1 MLTPPSASGEQL
13 SGRGSVLRLL
23 VAVYL
28 VISLIDR
35 AVLFVWSPPAEGASL
50 LDLPLMLIVGIGFD
64 VIAASWL
71 LLPATL
77 WSLLMPRRLLESR
90 AQKMLTRGLVF
101 LFLGIFLFN
110 AIAGWV
116 FWEEFASRY
125 NFIAV
130 DYLVYTTEVID
141 NIVES
146 YPLPLIAA
154 GLLVATTG
162 LYFGLRKSLEARLA
176 RSVSASRAALVPML
190 LVPAIAWFFV
200 DGSLAR
206 VSTDRYRNEITKDGV
221 YSLFA
226 AFRSNVLDF
235 EENFAHLDEEEAFG
249 ELRVALAKDG
259 LEFVSDDPHDLR
271 RHRSTLQQEKR
282 YNVMMIVVESL
293 SAQYMTMFDD
303 DGKDLTPRLDAL
315 AKKSLVYSRF
325 FATGSR
331 TVRGLEALSLSVPPT
346 PGRSII
352 KRPGNEGLDSIGWP
366 FKDRGYDTRFMY
378 GGHGYFDN
386 MNYFFSSNGF
396 DIVDRANLDESE
408 VTFANAW
415 GVCDGDLFA
424 RALKEGDASAT
435 AGRPFFSLVMT
446 TSNHRPYTYPDV
458 VSIPPGTGRDGAV
471 QYTDY
476 AIGEFIDAAKD
487 HDWFDNT
494 IFVVV
499 GDHCASSAG
508 KRDITVAKHHVPL
521 LLYAPSLIAPGVHDR
536 IASQM
541 DFAPTLLSLLD
552 FDYTARF
559 FGHDLEGPG
568 ANRAP
573 IGNYQTL
580 GMLEEDELCLLRIKS
595 GKQSFRVTTNLA
607 LEDAPEDLELL
618 EETIACYQAASASF
632 LSGGLSSGRDVEA
645 TRK

>member
-1 MLTPPSASGEQL
+1 MPIPPSKSP

-28 VISLIDR
+28 VISLLDR
-35 AVLFVWSPPAEGASL
+35 VVLFVWSPPASGASL

-64 VIAASWL
+64 LIAAAWL
-71 LLPATL
+71 VIPATL
-77 WSLLMPRRLLESR
+77 YSALMPARILASR
-90 AQKMLTRGLVF
+90 PQKLVTRALVF

-116 FWEEFASRY
+116 FWEEFAARY

-146 YPLPLIAA
+146 YPMPLILA
-154 GLLVATTG
+154 GLVVATSL
-162 LYFGLRKSLEARLA
+162 LYFALRKQLAERLERPIG
-176 RSVSASRAALVPML
+176 VSRAALVPL
-190 LVPAIAWFFV
+190 LLIPALAWFFV
-200 DGSLAR
+200 DGSLSR
-206 VSTDRYRNEITKDGV
+206 VSNDRYRNEITKDSI

-235 EENFAHLDEEEAFG
+235 EENFAHMDEDEAFAS
-249 ELRVALAKDG
+249 LRTSLAKDG
-259 LEFVSDDPHDLR
+259 LEFVSDDPRDLR
-271 RHRSTLQQEKR
+271 RHRASVGEEKR

-303 DGKDLTPRLDAL
+303 DGKDLTPRLDEYARE
-315 AKKSLVYSRF
+315 SLVYSRF

-346 PGRSII
+346 PGRSIV
-352 KRPGNEGLDSIGWP
+352 KRPDNEGLDSLGWP
-366 FKDRGYDTRFMY
+366 FKDRDYDTRFMY

-396 DIVDRANLDESE
+396 DIVDRADLDESE

-415 GVCDGDLFA
+415 GVCDQDLFA
-424 RALKEGDASAT
+424 RALKESDESAA
-435 AGRPFFSLVMT
+435 AGRPFFNLLMT
-446 TSNHRPYTYPDV
+446 TSNHRPYTYPEV
-458 VSIPPGTGRDGAV
+458 VPIPSGTGRDGAV
-471 QYTDY
+471 QYTDF
-476 AIGEFIDAAKD
+476 AIGEFLDKAKQ

-508 KRDITVAKHHVPL
+508 KRDITVSKHHIPL
-521 LLYAPSLIAPGVHDR
+521 IVYAPSIVEPGVNDR
-536 IASQM
+536 VASQI
-541 DFAPTLLSLLD
+541 DFAPTLLGMLD

-559 FGHDLEGPG
+559 FGHDIQGPG
-568 ANRAP
+568 AARAP

-580 GMLEEDELCLLRIKS
+580 GLLKDDELCLLRTKRATE
-595 GKQSFRVTTNLA
+595 SFRVTPELA
-607 LEDAPEDLELL
+607 LEDAAMDKELL
-618 EETIACYQAASASF
+618 EETIALYQAAAASF
-632 LSGGLSSGRDVEA
+632 LSGGLKSGRKVEA

>member
-1 MLTPPSASGEQL
+1 MTSTSIEEQPR
-13 SGRGSVLRLL
+13 GRGSVLRLL

-28 VISLIDR
+28 VVSLIDR
-35 AVLFVWSPPAEGASL
+35 VVLFVWSPPAEGASL
-50 LDLPLMLIVGIGFD
+50 LDLPLMLLVGIGYD
-64 VIAASWL
+64 LIAAAWL

-77 WSLLMPRRLLESR
+77 YSLLMPERLLASR
-90 AQKMLTRGLVF
+90 VQKLVTRGLVF

-110 AIAGWV
+110 AVAGWV
-116 FWEEFASRY
+116 FWEEFAARY

-146 YPLPLIAA
+146 YPLPLILA
-154 GLLVATTG
+154 GLAAATG
-162 LYFGLRKSLEARLA
+162 ALYFGLHKSIERRLA
-176 RSVSASRAALVPML
+176 RPVGKSRTALVPLL
-190 LVPAIAWFFV
+190 LVPAVAWFFV
-200 DGSLAR
+200 DGSLSR
-206 VSTDRYRNEITKDGV
+206 VSNDRYRNEITKDSI

-235 EENFAHLDEEEAFG
+235 EENFVHLDEDEAFAQ
-249 ELRVALAKDG
+249 LRSDLARDG
-259 LEFVSDDPHDLR
+259 LAFVSDDPRDLR
-271 RHRSTLQQEKR
+271 RHRPSLGVEQR

-303 DGKDLTPRLDAL
+303 DGKELTPRLDAL
-315 AKKSLVYSRF
+315 AKESLVYSRF

-346 PGRSII
+346 PGRSIL

-366 FKDRGYDTRFMY
+366 FKDRGYDVRFMY

-396 DIVDRANLDESE
+396 DIVDRADLDESE

-424 RALKEGDASAT
+424 RALQEGDRST
-435 AGRPFFSLVMT
+435 EAGRPFFSLVMT

-458 VSIPPGTGRDGAV
+458 VPIPPGTGRDGAV

-476 AIGEFIDAAKD
+476 AIGEFIDAARE

-508 KRDITVAKHHVPL
+508 KRDITVSKHHVPL
-521 LLYAPSLIAPGVHDR
+521 LLYAPGIIEPGIDDR
-536 IASQM
+536 IASQI
-541 DFAPTLLSLLD
+541 DFAPTLLALLD

-559 FGHDLEGPG
+559 FGHDLAADAGDD
-568 ANRAP
+568 RAP

-580 GMLEEDELCLLRIKS
+580 GLLADDELCLLKTK
-595 GKQSFRVTTNLA
+595 GAVESFRVNDDLT
-607 LEDAPEDLELL
+607 LEDRPVDPDLQR
-618 EETIACYQAASASF
+618 ETTACYQAAAASF
-632 LSGGLSSGRDVEA
+632 LSGGLSSGRKVEA
-645 TRK
+645 TRQ

>member
-1 MLTPPSASGEQL
+1 MTTPPNESP

-23 VAVYL
+23 VVVYL
-28 VISLIDR
+28 IISLLDR
-35 AVLFVWSPPAEGASL
+35 AVLFVWSPPAEDASL

-64 VIAASWL
+64 VIAATWL
-71 LLPATL
+71 VIPATL
-77 WSLLMPRRLLESR
+77 YSALMPARILQSR
-90 AQKMLTRGLVF
+90 PQKLVTRALVF

-116 FWEEFASRY
+116 FWEEFAARY

-146 YPLPLIAA
+146 YPLPLIIA
-154 GLLVATTG
+154 GLAVATSL
-162 LYFGLRKSLEARLA
+162 LYFALRGTLAKRLA
-176 RSVSASRAALVPML
+176 LPVGASRASLVPL
-190 LVPAIAWFFV
+190 LLIPAIAWFFV
-200 DGSLAR
+200 DGSLSR
-206 VSTDRYRNEITKDGV
+206 VSTDRYRNEITKDSI

-235 EENFAHLDEEEAFG
+235 EENFAHMSEGEAFAT
-249 ELRVALAKDG
+249 LRASLVDDG
-259 LEFVSDDPHDLR
+259 LEFVSDDPRDLR
-271 RHRSTLQQEKR
+271 RHRTSLGEEKH

-293 SAQYMTMFDD
+293 SAQYMTMFRDD
-303 DGKDLTPRLDAL
+303 DKDLTPRLDAL
-315 AKKSLVYSRF
+315 AKESLVYSRF

-346 PGRSII
+346 PGRSIV
-352 KRPGNEGLDSIGWP
+352 KRPGNEGLDSLGWP
-366 FKDRGYDTRFMY
+366 FQDRGYDTRFMY

-396 DIVDRANLDESE
+396 DIVDRADLDESE

-424 RALKEGDASAT
+424 RALKEGDKST
-435 AGRPFFSLVMT
+435 EAGRPFFSLVMT

-458 VSIPPGTGRDGAV
+458 VPIPPGTGRDGAV
-471 QYTDY
+471 QYTDF
-476 AIGEFIDAAKD
+476 AIGEFIEDAKQ

-508 KRDITVAKHHVPL
+508 KRDITVSKHHVPL
-521 LLYAPSLIAPGVHDR
+521 MLYAPSILEPAVDDR
-536 IASQM
+536 ISSQI
-541 DFAPTLLSLLD
+541 DFAPTILGLLD

-559 FGHDLEGPG
+559 FGHDLAGPG
-568 ANRAP
+568 TDRAP

-580 GMLEEDELCLLRIKS
+580 GLLEGDELCLLRTK
-595 GKQSFRVTTNLA
+595 GATENFRVTEDLA
-607 LEDAPEDLELL
+607 LEDAAMDKAQLDK
-618 EETIACYQAASASF
+618 TIAFYQAAAASF
-632 LSGGLSSGRDVEA
+632 LSGGLKSGREVEA